1 MNLRLSLTFKMTYFA
16 CCYPI
21 TNESGCVCVCV
32 CMLDSVAGMNWGP
45 CYTTDE
51 EFVCVSKS
59 SGID

>member
-21 TNESGCVCVCV
+21 TNELVCVRVRAC
-32 CMLDSVAGMNWGP
+32 A
-45 CYTTDE
+45 CYTAHE